1 MIPVINE
8 GMLAIGGSW
17 AASIVAK
24 ATVAMSLGLIAAW
37 LAARTRAAVRHAL
50 LAAAFG
56 VVLALPIISVV
67 APSVHIAVP
76 VFESRA
82 ASPLSSP
89 DDAPPSVPPTYPD
102 RPVTPASSQM
112 SRLSLSVILLAG
124 WMSGAALFLLPV
136 VIGLWQIHSVR
147 RNGLPW
153 PHGQTVTERLAIEA
167 GVRRRVEVLLHEA
180 LPGPMACGVVRPAI
194 VLPQDAESWKRED
207 LNRAIVHELEHIRRA
222 DSVTRCLA
230 RVACAIY
237 WFHPLIWIAWRRLAL
252 EAERSCDDA
261 VLGYSEATA
270 YADQLVGLAKRLS
283 LASRS
288 LLLAMVSRA
297 DLSTRVG
304 AVLDSKQRRGRAGAL
319 SITLAC
325 GAGIVLAIAISPLIL
340 VASPQISP
348 SFEVASIRPSKPPF
362 AAYQKFDPGASEF
375 IAENYSVRDL
385 ILRAY
390 ALKEWQLSGGPAW
403 IDSSHYDIRAK
414 SEGFTSRNQNW
425 TTQQMQRLQALLQQ
439 RFKLVVHRRTNEF
452 PIYLLTVAKGGPKL
466 ERPNCVAN
474 DPNQPQLIVPGK
486 TPGNACGGGI
496 VGMGSGLVHASSES
510 MTEFAETLSH
520 FVDRTVVDNTG
531 LSGKFR
537 FRLSFAPDATR
548 PEVPFISVDPGD
560 TPTAADGPSIFTA
573 TQEQL
578 GLKLQPTKGP
588 VEVLVIDRVEKPSEN

>member
-1 MIPVINE
+1 MIRVINE
-8 GMLAIGGSW
+8 VTLAISGSL
-17 AASIVAK
+17 AALIVAK
-24 ATVAMSLGLIAAW
+24 ATVATSLGLIAAW
-37 LAARTRAAVRHAL
+37 LAGGSRAAVRHAL

-56 VVLALPIISVV
+56 VTLVLPIVSLV
-67 APSVHIAVP
+67 APSVRIAVP

-82 ASPLSSP
+82 VLPLSSTG
-89 DDAPPSVPPTYPD
+89 DAPPSVPPTYAD

-124 WMSGAALFLLPV
+124 WMSGVALFLLPV
-136 VIGLWQIHSVR
+136 VIGLWQIRSVR

-153 PHGQTVTERLAIEA
+153 RHGQTVTERFAIEA

-180 LPGPMACGVVRPAI
+180 LPGPMTCGLVRPAI
-194 VLPQDAESWKRED
+194 VLPQDAENWKRED

-230 RVACAIY
+230 RVVCAVY
-237 WFHPLIWIAWRRLAL
+237 WFHPLIWIAWRRLSL

-261 VLGYSEATA
+261 VLRCSDATA

-288 LLLAMVSRA
+288 PLLAMASRA

-304 AVLDSKQRRGRAGAL
+304 AVLDTRQRRGRAGTL
-319 SITLAC
+319 SITLVC
-325 GAGIVLAIAISPLIL
+325 GAAIVLTIAISPLIL
-340 VASPQISP
+340 VASPQIPP
-348 SFEVASIRPSKPPF
+348 SFEVASIRPSHPPF
-362 AAYQKFDPGASEF
+362 AAYQKFDPGGSEF
-375 IAENYSVRDL
+375 IAENYTVRDL

-390 ALKEWQLSGGPAW
+390 ALKESQLSGGPAW

-414 SEGFTSRNQNW
+414 SEGFTSANQSW
-425 TTQQMQRLQALLQQ
+425 ATQQMQRLQTLLQE
-439 RFKLVVHRRTNEF
+439 RFKLVVHRGTKEF

-474 DPNQPQLIVPGK
+474 DPNQVIVPGK
-486 TPGNACGGGI
+486 TPANVCGGGI

-520 FVDRTVVDNTG
+520 FVDRTVVDKTG

-537 FRLSFAPDATR
+537 FRLSFVPDATS
-548 PEVPFISVDPGD
+548 PELPFFSIDPSD
-560 TPTAADGPSIFTA
+560 SPTPADGPSIFTA
-573 TQEQL
+573 IQEQL
-578 GLKLQPTKGP
+578 GLKLEPAKGP
-588 VEVLVIDRVEKPSEN
+588 GEILVIDHVEKPSEN